1 MIVSKFNKKMKILK
15 LHLHPL
21 KIFDYSQKA
30 GSVKQQILMIRIYV
44 HERVLKDCC
53 WFLPG

>member
-30 GSVKQQILMIRIYV
+30 GSVKQQIVTIRIYL
-44 HERVLKDCC
+44 HEQVLKDCC
-53 WFLPG
+53 

>member
-30 GSVKQQILMIRIYV
+30 GSGKTTNTNDSYLRT
-44 HERVLKDCC
+44 
-53 WFLPG
+53 